1 MGLSAELFS
10 RLEELVDQLLSERAA
25 LVGRNAELAAERD
38 RLLADRQRVDAELGK
53 LIDKLDALG
62 CAEL

>member
-1 MGLSAELFS
+1 MSLSAELFS
-10 RLEELVDQLLSERAA
+10 RLEELVDRLLVERVA

-38 RLLADRQRVDAELGK
+38 RLLVDRQRVDAELGK

-62 CAEL
+62 RAEL

>member
-1 MGLSAELFS
+1 LSAELFS
-10 RLEELVDQLLSERAA
+10 RLEELVDQLLAERAV

-38 RLLADRQRVDAELGK
+38 RLLADRQRVDTELGK

-62 CAEL
+62 RAEP